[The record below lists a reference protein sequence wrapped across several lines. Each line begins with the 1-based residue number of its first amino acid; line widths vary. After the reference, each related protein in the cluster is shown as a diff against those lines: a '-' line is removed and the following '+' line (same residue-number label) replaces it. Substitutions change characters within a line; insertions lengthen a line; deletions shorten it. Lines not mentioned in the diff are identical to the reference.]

1 MIAVLLSGSETWR
14 VIRAGENKLDTFQH
28 LCLKRI
34 LKIYWPIKVS
44 YEVVRRK
51 PNVELV
57 RTQVKRIVTVVVHR
71 SCYYRCRK
79 KLFHVPPSRTW
90 VPEGKRKR
98 GSPREV
104 RMRRTVEKERK
115 EFGVGSLAEAP
126 IVAWD
131 TDS

>member
-1 MIAVLLSGSETWR
+1 M
-14 VIRAGENKLDTFQH
+14 
-28 LCLKRI
+28 CLKRI

-57 RTQVKRIVTVVVHR
+57 RTQVKRIVTVAVDR
-71 SCYYRCRK
+71 SCYYRCTK

-90 VPEGKRKR
+90 APEGKRKR

-104 RMRRTVEKERK
+104 RMRRTVEKEQK
-115 EFGVGSLAEAP
+115 EFRLESLAEAP

-131 TDS
+131 TDN

>member
-1 MIAVLLSGSETWR
+1 MIAVLLCGSETCR
-14 VIRAGENKLDTFQH
+14 VIRADENKLHTFQH

-34 LKIYWPIKVS
+34 LKIYCPIKVS

-51 PNVELV
+51 AKVELI
-57 RTQVKRIVTVVVHR
+57 RTQVKRIMTVAVD
-71 SCYYRCRK
+71 RCRK
-79 KLFHVPPSRTW
+79 KLFYVPPSRTW
-90 VPEGKRKR
+90 APEGKRKR

-104 RMRRTVEKERK
+104 RMRRTVEKELK
-115 EFGVGSLAEAP
+115 EFGVGSLAEVP